1 MVLFFDFAQF
11 SSWLFGQLWSHDTSD
26 VHTTGAVEKKLN
38 EDWKDVSEADKVDES
53 DDSEG
58 NDNVFGEVLLR
69 FFLRGLYLRHGD
81 ES

>member
-1 MVLFFDFAQF
+1 M
-11 SSWLFGQLWSHDTSD
+11 
-26 VHTTGAVEKKLN
+26 
-38 EDWKDVSEADKVDES
+38 SEADKVDES